1 ATAAAVA
8 ASVTSPVARRQRER
22 DGGGGRGDPQNQPG
36 LPPSPP
42 EQDPPPK
49 PRREQGVAAPPS
61 RGGALDSNTP
71 QRSRCLR
78 GPVPSRDSGKRRRS
92 SPQPAIGRF
101 RFTRKRA
108 CHFCARLQIRL
119 SIGQISPALLPQQ
132 EAGQAGPREGRDWLA
147 LEARGS
153 PVSTVTWCA
162 LFSYHVPAAQV
173 RRGRCSWVWG
183 PFSALR
189 VAFDIQP
196 SSSSIGCMRR
206 GRASAIL
213 LGGGAALL
221 LSLLW
226 MPVLL
231 PGASRLL
238 LLPRALLSM
247 ASGSPP
253 SQPSQASGSGYVP
266 GSVSAAFVTCPNEKV
281 AKEIA
286 RAVVEKH
293 LAACVNL
300 IPKITSIYEWKG
312 KIEEDSEVLMMIK
325 TQSSLVPALTDFVR
339 SVHPYEVAE
348 VIALPVEQGNIPYL
362 NWVRQVTVI
371 SDSSTVQP

>member
-1 ATAAAVA
+1 MLAVGPPLHRHGDCASQQFVA
-8 ASVTSPVARRQRER
+8 AGLAPPVPDQKGVYLGDAGVCQTSLAQADPPLSLPHQ
-22 DGGGGRGDPQNQPG
+22 GRMNLPFHPAC
-36 LPPSPP
+36 PPS
-42 EQDPPPK
+42 
-49 PRREQGVAAPPS
+49 APPHS
-61 RGGALDSNTP
+61 LSVSGPSVSLSHPNPSHNTRWVKTGGTP
-71 QRSRCLR
+71 QIF
-78 GPVPSRDSGKRRRS
+78 GTT
-92 SPQPAIGRF
+92 F
-101 RFTRKRA
+101 
-108 CHFCARLQIRL
+108 
-119 SIGQISPALLPQQ
+119 LPQHWTWPSKTPLAK

-162 LFSYHVPAAQV
+162 LFSYHVAAAQ
-173 RRGRCSWVWG
+173 
-183 PFSALR
+183 
-189 VAFDIQP
+189 
-196 SSSSIGCMRR
+196 
-206 GRASAIL
+206 
-213 LGGGAALL
+213 AALL

-226 MPVLL
+226 MPVLQ